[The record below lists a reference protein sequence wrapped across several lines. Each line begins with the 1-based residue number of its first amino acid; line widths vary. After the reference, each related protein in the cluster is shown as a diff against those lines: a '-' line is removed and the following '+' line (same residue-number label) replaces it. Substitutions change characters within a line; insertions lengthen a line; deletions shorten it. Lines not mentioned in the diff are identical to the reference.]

1 MPNNKIVDELY
12 KTYSFI
18 EENKEKF
25 SEVAF
30 SNLPTK
36 MKKEEKLEKAK
47 KNLTK
52 YMISTIVNDGIVSM
66 FNNAVSK
73 MGIEKA
79 FDFFNMVIESANLE
93 VPIEDLMKISYNKE
107 YKDFYNK
114 LISDDKKINNGL
126 LSEVIENLSQEEDE
140 DADTIIE
147 NMITG
152 AKDDEKAD
160 NSVVSN
166 DHITDYFRMIKD
178 IPVLERDEEQALIKK
193 YRETNDKIYKDE
205 FIEHNLKLAAK
216 EAVKYKRS
224 HPDVKLELLDLIQEG
239 NMGLMRAFETFDETL
254 GYKFSTYSTN
264 WVRQKIQRAVKN
276 DNYTIRIP
284 VHMGEKIS
292 KKNRFVVD
300 YRNKYF
306 EIPSDEEIMKYM
318 EMNEEQYK
326 NLVKAERIMDPTSID
341 TNIETEETRKG
352 RETSFASFLADEKT
366 SNVEDDVVNS
376 YFGEQMKEFAKE
388 VLTERE
394 YNIILDRC
402 GYNKYHEPM
411 TLEAIGKKYGV
422 TRERIRQIEEKAQN
436 TLHRKNYL
444 LGEVDEKREYTVTTR
459 DELVDVLY
467 RKNMNIVIN
476 QYRKNTP
483 NSVFKCMDCNQ
494 MFTEP
499 PEDLIRRGS
508 CPYCAENKKQLT
520 KK

>member
-178 IPVLERDEEQALIKK
+178 IPVLERDEEQELIKK

-216 EAVKYKRS
+216 
-224 HPDVKLELLDLIQEG
+224 
-239 NMGLMRAFETFDETL
+239 
-254 GYKFSTYSTN
+254 
-264 WVRQKIQRAVKN
+264 
-276 DNYTIRIP
+276 
-284 VHMGEKIS
+284 
-292 KKNRFVVD
+292 
-300 YRNKYF
+300 
-306 EIPSDEEIMKYM
+306 
-318 EMNEEQYK
+318 
-326 NLVKAERIMDPTSID
+326 
-341 TNIETEETRKG
+341 
-352 RETSFASFLADEKT
+352 
-366 SNVEDDVVNS
+366 
-376 YFGEQMKEFAKE
+376 
-388 VLTERE
+388 
-394 YNIILDRC
+394 
-402 GYNKYHEPM
+402 
-411 TLEAIGKKYGV
+411 
-422 TRERIRQIEEKAQN
+422 
-436 TLHRKNYL
+436 
-444 LGEVDEKREYTVTTR
+444 
-459 DELVDVLY
+459 
-467 RKNMNIVIN
+467 
-476 QYRKNTP
+476 
-483 NSVFKCMDCNQ
+483 
-494 MFTEP
+494 
-499 PEDLIRRGS
+499 
-508 CPYCAENKKQLT
+508 
-520 KK
+520 